1 MAPKTVMTPDQV
13 AAFREIER
21 VHQEGLGTPVGF
33 EPPKKHNGFFNH
45 HPKINAD
52 VGSVTFDEDTK
63 LYIADAWPRDHDSHL
78 LVIAH
83 RRVEQGSGPRVS
95 GVRILPDGTTEY
107 GSMLAPTK
115 RHWTRPIRR
124 VEAAIG
130 RRSRRR
136 NEIAR
141 RKPVK
146 QLRALRP
153 IKGPTQ
159 RKTKGP
165 EPSEKGATA

>member
-21 VHQEGLGTPVGF
+21 VHQAGLGTPIGT
-33 EPPKKHNGFFNH
+33 EPPKKHNGFENR

-52 VGSVTFDEDTK
+52 VGSVTFDEETK
-63 LYIADAWPRDHDSHL
+63 IYIADAWPMEYDAQVSKEK
-78 LVIAH
+78 H
-83 RRVEQGSGPRVS
+83 RRIEQGSGPRAF
-95 GVRILPDGTTEY
+95 GYRILSDDNVEF
-107 GSMLAPTK
+107 GSMLSRTK
-115 RHWTRPIRR
+115 RHWTRPMRR

-130 RRSRRR
+130 RASRRR

-146 QLRALRP
+146 ALRVLRP

-165 EPSEKGATA
+165 EPKGAKA